1 MATFQCGLNCMDAMF
16 LKVKFD
22 VFIQFILR
30 LFVRS
35 GILAIANVG
44 RNCYY
49 YYYYYYYYFS

>member
-49 YYYYYYYYFS
+49 YYYYYFS